1 MDVSLLGTLSHPMW
15 LTLRAVLYYAGSC
28 IYSSKPNLLAWGM
41 MNSLYAELFK
51 SNSTASAHVFS
62 MNLKI
67 LGFGFSCLSQ
77 LLSFKVAQKKKGEGQ
92 VNLMKRGGKLK
103 QEWPKFSNVKVSA
116 GTSGSLSIAC
126 VRGC

>member
-1 MDVSLLGTLSHPMW
+1 
-15 LTLRAVLYYAGSC
+15 
-28 IYSSKPNLLAWGM
+28 
-41 MNSLYAELFK
+41 
-51 SNSTASAHVFS
+51 